1 MTEWYER
8 REKGGKIKD
17 KVTKIRLG
25 QFKIISLH
33 SDF

>member
-8 REKGGKIKD
+8 REKEGKRKD
-17 KVTKIRLG
+17 KATKIGFEQL
-25 QFKIISLH
+25 KIVSFH